1 MPGRA
6 AVRAAVTSYFQNA
19 GISFVGTV
27 FPARSYINETDYEQ
41 NMMGTVVASATGSA
55 CVLVVNILDDDRTRR
70 ADTGR
75 GAQNDSEVHTV
86 FLELFF
92 ANTGGDP
99 IASQQ
104 DYDTIVDEII
114 QAIRN
119 DPTLAAPTVIWSA
132 GENPGLSGAP
142 SAGIRHAQKE
152 PYTSADGMTVCIP
165 GIVQFEAWEWI
176 AGPVTP

>member
-1 MPGRA
+1 MPRTQ
-6 AVRAAVTSYFQNA
+6 VRAAVTAYFTNA
-19 GISFVGTV
+19 NISFVGSV
-27 FPARSYINETDYEQ
+27 MSARNYINEQDYEQ
-41 NMMGTVVASATGSA
+41 NMMGQAVASSNGSA
-55 CVLVVNILDDDRTRR
+55 CVLVVNILDDERMRR

-75 GAQNDSEVHTV
+75 GAQNDTEVHTV

-92 ANTGGDP
+92 ASTGGEP
-99 IASQQ
+99 IAAQE
-104 DYDTIVDEII
+104 DYDTIVDQII

-119 DPTLAAPTVIWSA
+119 DPTLAAPTVVWSA

-142 SAGIRHAQKE
+142 ASGVRHQQKE

-165 GIVQFEAWEWI
+165 GIVQFEVWEWI